1 MESWKSMKFELVHY
15 LIGNELT
22 MVAPHPAIV
31 AVATNSSTS
40 SYRIAFAVGPKTIGL
55 SIYSKSFQINIPY
68 CK

>member
-1 MESWKSMKFELVHY
+1 MKFELVRY

-31 AVATNSSTS
+31 AAVATNSSTS